1 METKEIIIPQCIAK
15 IIDLEYIDRKGWKID
30 KVKGNY
36 IIYGNKRNH
45 YPTRLGQCWK
55 PDWTSANENKYLPWD
70 CIINKFNKITEF
82 TF

>member
-1 METKEIIIPQCIAK
+1 MEIKEMIKMINPQ
-15 IIDLEYIDRKGWKID
+15 GWKID
-30 KVKGNY
+30 KVKGNKI

-55 PDWTSANENKYLPWD
+55 HDWTSANENKYLPWD

-82 TF
+82 TS

>member
-1 METKEIIIPQCIAK
+1 MKIKEMIKMINPQ
-15 IIDLEYIDRKGWKID
+15 GWKID
-30 KVKGNY
+30 KVKGNKI

>member
-1 METKEIIIPQCIAK
+1 MEIKEMIKMINPQ
-15 IIDLEYIDRKGWKID
+15 GWKID

-45 YPTRLGQCWK
+45 YPTRFGQGWK
-55 PDWTSANENKYLPWD
+55 PDWTSANENKNSYFHQY

>member
-1 METKEIIIPQCIAK
+1 MEIKEMIKLINPQ
-15 IIDLEYIDRKGWKID
+15 GWKID

-45 YPTRLGQCWK
+45 YPTRLGQGWK
-55 PDWTSANENKYLPWD
+55 PDWTSSNENKY
-70 CIINKFNKITEF
+70 CIINEINKITEF